1 MLKIN
6 NNLELLCIIENLRRE
21 MICVGLKEGLSS
33 EKTIEISQK
42 LDQYIANY
50 QANCLLF
57 SHQRNITLHHRT
69 FN

>member
-1 MLKIN
+1 MLKID
-6 NNLELLCIIENLRRE
+6 NNLELLCTIESLRRE

-50 QANCLLF
+50 QANCLLIESSRKYYF
-57 SHQRNITLHHRT
+57 SS
-69 FN
+69 